1 MRGLAVAFL
10 AALCGSLGAPL
21 WGRFMTDAPDWMW
34 RLAFFCFWVAVGLI
48 AVLTDPINEQV
59 KQHPKEAVIIGS
71 LWLIFWGVLSQTKQL
86 RSARLTMRFTKGKS
100 PYEEPGMLLQIGTVL
115 CQGTVYRLSVES
127 DKTAQ
132 VSVTIDGISLDG
144 YERHD
149 IPLHRM
155 GDLTNKET
163 VTEVSKGRPRYWDV
177 LTYAQS
183 QGHLSVNHIQ
193 SNLPQ
198 VLYPKSQTFTV
209 IATAPGTQEVSRTV
223 KVAVDESGNLSFS
236 LGQQ

>member
-21 WGRFMTDAPDWMW
+21 WGRFMADAPDWMW

-59 KQHPKEAVIIGS
+59 NQYPKDAVIIGS
-71 LWLIFWGVLSQTKQL
+71 LWLIFWGVISQTKQL

-100 PYEEPGMLLQIGTVL
+100 PYEEPGMILQIGTTV
-115 CQGTVYRLSVES
+115 CQGTFYRLSVES

-132 VSVTIDGISLDG
+132 VSVNVDGISLDG

-177 LTYAQS
+177 ITYAQS
-183 QGHLSVNHIQ
+183 QGHLIVNHIQ
-193 SNLPQ
+193 SNLSQ
-198 VLYPKSQTFTV
+198 VLYPMSQTFTV
-209 IATAPGTQEVSRTV
+209 IATAPGTHEVSRTV
-223 KVAVDESGNLSFS
+223 KVAVDESGILSFS